1 MARSFTF
8 HLPFLR
14 ENGPICSVVLKPS
27 DPTTEKLKIEK
38 NKIPSIKVLALIDT
52 GASSTAISQ
61 KVVDKLNL
69 FPRGTAKV
77 YTSNK
82 ASEIRHEFD
91 VALEFDS
98 DSYLP
103 ILKVL
108 SANLQDHSIDCL
120 IGRDVLQYGLLIYN
134 GVEKQVTLSF

>member
-14 ENGPICSVVLKPS
+14 ENGPTCSIVLKPS
-27 DPTTEKLKIEK
+27 DPTIEKLKLEK
-38 NKIPSIKVLALIDT
+38 HNVPSIKVLALIDT

-61 KVVDKLNL
+61 NVVEKLKL
-69 FPRGTAKV
+69 IPRGTAKV

-82 ASEIRHEFD
+82 TAEMRNEFD
-91 VALEFDS
+91 IALEFDT